1 MSFLLDTNVVSEWLK
16 PEPDANV
23 LQWLSEVDE
32 DSVWLSVIT
41 LAEIRFGVERMP
53 PGRRRAALAAWIEND
68 LAARFEGRIVGIGLG
83 IADAWGTFM
92 ARGARQGKTIA
103 AMDGFLGAIALAQG
117 LTLVTRNTADF
128 EPMGVPVL
136 NPWTRSR

>member
-1 MSFLLDTNVVSEWLK
+1 M
-16 PEPDANV
+16 
-23 LQWLSEVDE
+23 DE
-32 DSVWLSVIT
+32 DSVWLSVVT
-41 LAEIRFGVERMP
+41 FAEIRFGVEKMA
-53 PGRRRAALAAWIEND
+53 PGPRRAALTSWLEND

-92 ARGARQGKTIA
+92 ARGARQGKRIA

-117 LTLVTRNTADF
+117 LTLVTRNTGDF
-128 EPMGVPVL
+128 EPMGVSVL